1 MAREIQRRLAD
12 LPSVDRLLKTPELQI
27 LEKKYSYGVVKQQV
41 QSVLEQTRKT
51 VLKEELLPPAIE
63 ELCIQVIEKVK
74 QRTYSLQ
81 KVINGTG
88 TILHTNLG
96 RSLLSKKIEEQ
107 LKTISFSYSN
117 LEMDLTS
124 GKRGTRYN
132 HLTHILKKL
141 TGSEDV
147 LVVNNNAAAIM
158 LILDTLATDKEVL
171 VSRGELVEIGG
182 SFRIPEVITAT
193 GGKIREVGTTN
204 KTHIRDYQ
212 QTLTSET
219 GAILKVHTSNY
230 RIIGFTETP
239 YLSELALLAQK
250 HQVPLINDLGSG
262 LLIDMRRF
270 GLPYE
275 PTVREVIEQGCDVVS
290 FSGDK
295 LLGGP
300 QAGIIVGKKTYIQ
313 RMKENQLLCAL
324 RVDKMTLSA
333 LEATLELYLDEEEA
347 IRSLPTLQ
355 MLSDKIEN
363 CLNRAQIL
371 AEKLKKI
378 EQLEVSIEKDY
389 STVGGGTYP
398 ESLLPTYAVTVKSKQ
413 CHAEE
418 LQRRLRKGIVPVISR
433 VKNERNYLDMRTIF
447 EEELHQVFVSL
458 EKIFCEEIT

>member
-1 MAREIQRRLAD
+1 M
-12 LPSVDRLLKTPELQI
+12 
-27 LEKKYSYGVVKQQV
+27 
-41 QSVLEQTRKT
+41 
-51 VLKEELLPPAIE
+51 
-63 ELCIQVIEKVK
+63 
-74 QRTYSLQ
+74 
-81 KVINGTG
+81 
-88 TILHTNLG
+88 
-96 RSLLSKKIEEQ
+96 
-107 LKTISFSYSN
+107 
-117 LEMDLTS
+117 
-124 GKRGTRYN
+124 
-132 HLTHILKKL
+132 
-141 TGSEDV
+141 
-147 LVVNNNAAAIM
+147 
-158 LILDTLATDKEVL
+158 
-171 VSRGELVEIGG
+171 
-182 SFRIPEVITAT
+182 
-193 GGKIREVGTTN
+193 
-204 KTHIRDYQ
+204 
-212 QTLTSET
+212 
-219 GAILKVHTSNY
+219 
-230 RIIGFTETP
+230 
-239 YLSELALLAQK
+239 
-250 HQVPLINDLGSG
+250 
-262 LLIDMRRF
+262 
-270 GLPYE
+270 
-275 PTVREVIEQGCDVVS
+275 VS

-313 RMKENQLLCAL
+313 RMKENQLLRAL

-347 IRSLPTLQ
+347 IRALPTLQ

>member
-141 TGSEDV
+141 TGAEDV

-212 QTLTSET
+212 QALTSET
-219 GAILKVHTSNY
+219 GAILKFHTSNY

-313 RMKENQLLCAL
+313 RMKENQLLRAL

-333 LEATLELYLDEEEA
+333 LEATLELYLDE
-347 IRSLPTLQ
+347 
-355 MLSDKIEN
+355 
-363 CLNRAQIL
+363 
-371 AEKLKKI
+371 
-378 EQLEVSIEKDY
+378 
-389 STVGGGTYP
+389 
-398 ESLLPTYAVTVKSKQ
+398 
-413 CHAEE
+413 
-418 LQRRLRKGIVPVISR
+418 
-433 VKNERNYLDMRTIF
+433 
-447 EEELHQVFVSL
+447 
-458 EKIFCEEIT
+458 